1 MAPEGTA
8 HVAKTVGA
16 RAGKAR
22 RARAQSV
29 VRVTPA
35 VASAERQEDDFGVRG
50 DEFRR
55 GDARRG
61 GGGKG
66 GKVEGLRRPREP
78 ARRGRLRVDL
88 RGARGPAPGD
98 FGSGGVRAGLDHRRV
113 PRAAR
118 PAVAVPRGHGRGGG
132 GASRG
137 GLESRRRSDSR
148 RLRRRRRRRRR
159 RIRAFALRRR
169 FPRARVVERAV
180 QHVAVLRAVRAGDA
194 AARRGGASARGEE
207 ASRPRASGQVGGPRV
222 PRDENLRRGEPAE
235 HAQIRS
241 RV

>member
-35 VASAERQEDDFGVRG
+35 VASAEREEDDFGFRG

-113 PRAAR
+113 PSAAR

-159 RIRAFALRRR
+159 RRNGRKRLRRSFVHR
-169 FPRARVVERAV
+169 RRRRTRRRRDRKFNGAGKTPRKKKTRQRRLDYKNDVALLAERTA
-180 QHVAVLRAVRAGDA
+180 
-194 AARRGGASARGEE
+194 
-207 ASRPRASGQVGGPRV
+207 
-222 PRDENLRRGEPAE
+222 
-235 HAQIRS
+235 RS
-241 RV
+241 RTTRFLRTTL